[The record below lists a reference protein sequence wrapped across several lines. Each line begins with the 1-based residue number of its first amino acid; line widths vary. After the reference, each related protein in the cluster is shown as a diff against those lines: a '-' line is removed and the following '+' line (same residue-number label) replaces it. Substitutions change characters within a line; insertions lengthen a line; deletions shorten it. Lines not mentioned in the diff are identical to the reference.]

1 MQSLYSYLSSET
13 NQMPVAEKAMLKHFD
28 EVVELKLVIISLLL
42 EIVRYADNFYEDSK
56 KKHFP
61 SSIDLHPNTRLINNK
76 VVMSIQHDAALMSK
90 VSAVSALWLN
100 NDHDIPRK
108 LFNLIVKSE
117 LYVKYLESKD
127 TSTNFDKKFII
138 DVMND
143 YVLNNELVHH
153 IFEER
158 SIYWVDDLPFIA
170 TIIFGNIKDD
180 ISMNPQGVFK
190 DISDKEFA
198 LNLFRETINNNSDF
212 EEVIVQIATNWEL
225 DRIAKMDQLFLKMAF
240 AEILSMSD
248 LPIKVSMNEY
258 IEIAKY
264 YSTSKSRLFINGVL
278 DAFVKMYTKNGKIKK
293 VGRGLV

>member
-1 MQSLYSYLSSET
+1 
-13 NQMPVAEKAMLKHFD
+13 
-28 EVVELKLVIISLLL
+28 
-42 EIVRYADNFYEDSK
+42 
-56 KKHFP
+56 
-61 SSIDLHPNTRLINNK
+61 
-76 VVMSIQHDAALMSK
+76 
-90 VSAVSALWLN
+90 
-100 NDHDIPRK
+100 
-108 LFNLIVKSE
+108 
-117 LYVKYLESKD
+117 
-127 TSTNFDKKFII
+127 
-138 DVMND
+138 
-143 YVLNNELVHH
+143 
-153 IFEER
+153 
-158 SIYWVDDLPFIA
+158 
-170 TIIFGNIKDD
+170 
-180 ISMNPQGVFK
+180 MNPQGVFK

-278 DAFVKMYTKNGKIKK
+278 DAFVKMYTKQGKIKR